1 MLVLSRKLGEKICI
15 GDGIVVSVVKVS
27 GNRVQLG
34 VEAPAHIRIQREEL
48 QEQHFELSGSRSSFE
63 VECMG

>member
-48 QEQHFELSGSRSSFE
+48 QDHLELSRAGSSFE

>member
-1 MLVLSRKLGEKICI
+1 MLVLSRKLGEKITI

-27 GNRVQLG
+27 GNRVQIG
-34 VEAPAHIRIQREEL
+34 VEAPSHIRIQREEL
-48 QEQHFELSGSRSSFE
+48 QDGFGPTGSRSSFE

>member
-1 MLVLSRKLGEKICI
+1 MLVLSRKLGEKITI
-15 GDGIVVSVVKVS
+15 GDGIVVSVMKIN

-48 QEQHFELSGSRSSFE
+48 ESRLAASGYLSASS

>member
-1 MLVLSRKLGEKICI
+1 MLVLSRKLGEKITI
-15 GDGIVVSVVKVS
+15 GDGIVVSVVKIS
-27 GNRVQLG
+27 GNRVQIG

-48 QEQHFELSGSRSSFE
+48 EDHFRPSGSRSSFE

>member
-1 MLVLSRKLGEKICI
+1 MLVLSRKLGEKITI
-15 GDGIVVSVVKVS
+15 GDGIVVSIVKIS
-27 GNRVQLG
+27 GNRVQIG

-48 QEQHFELSGSRSSFE
+48 EDNFERSGSRSSFE